1 MVLSKSIDLLTEK
14 MSSLGNSLTTAIQVA
29 DRFQKGTTALGL
41 SYEGAVRQFGTSIDN
56 LRGGVIDRLNNGL
69 VTLAEGFQGSTKGI
83 AKLIN
88 QQQLTNGAF
97 RLTARRLASLEVT
110 LGTTRE
116 QTGNLAETILK
127 TSLQYTITT
136 DKLVDVLSS
145 LQQNAAA
152 LNVGGLQMLPETLT
166 RLAGS
171 FGPQLANDVKA
182 FAQILGDPSLQ
193 NQMKLTAMGIGR
205 IREDFAAAQ
214 TESQRLDILLKGIKT
229 AGKQFQ
235 ILGGDAE
242 ELFAGVSVPIQQLGK
257 AGASLFV
264 LSQNINKREIQN
276 AKNRSL
282 FGETI
287 ANMRREIFVPFK
299 MAFMEVV
306 YPLARD
312 LIMGFTELIKP
323 QIVKFRDFL
332 VSFTDGLPQDTDQ
345 RLKFIASG
353 VGSVIDEIVLAAAYV
368 RNGFME
374 VYNHAVNFSRQLG
387 SLVADIYEFRK
398 NPTKSAG
405 ESIGRSILG
414 AVAQAA
420 AGTANF
426 VEDATD
432 GVFKATPKARAI
444 GRMGQGLTSDRAP
457 IPMVDINRGKV
468 DIASLDQNKY
478 TNLLLEQMEALAAE
492 RNAQL
497 EGLPEAIADANKPTE
512 IMEASFQTLGDVM
525 ATIAAQNTDD
535 NPLMEELLR
544 AAQVTADNTT
554 VRASALPANNGG

>member
-56 LRGGVIDRLNNGL
+56 LRGGVVDRLNNGL

-276 AKNRSL
+276 AKNRAL

-299 MAFMEVV
+299 TAFMEVV

-323 QIVKFRDFL
+323 QIIKFRDFL
-332 VSFTDGLPQDTDQ
+332 VSFTEGLPKSTDE
-345 RLKFIASG
+345 RLLFIAQKL
-353 VGSVIDEIVLAAAYV
+353 GSFADTIRMVSFSVANVFIELKNRVQNLANALGAAYV
-368 RNGFME
+368 DIELFRADPMAAVKNVGENTIGAMGADLLYKLGFI
-374 VYNHAVNFSRQLG
+374 HAFEGREGAEFFRQG
-387 SLVADIYEFRK
+387 RDAQ
-398 NPTKSAG
+398 
-405 ESIGRSILG
+405 ESERRQR
-414 AVAQAA
+414 VAA
-420 AGTANF
+420 ARKI
-426 VEDATD
+426 D
-432 GVFKATPKARAI
+432 
-444 GRMGQGLTSDRAP
+444 
-457 IPMVDINRGKV
+457 VDKGKI
-468 DIASLDQNKY
+468 DIKSLDA
-478 TNLLLEQMEALAAE
+478 NLAQKFLTEQLTQLAKE